1 MSKVVELSSGVFGRY
16 LGHEA
21 GALMDGIDALM
32 KETPQSFSHV
42 RTQQE
47 DGCLLTRKVKVT
59 QSGLTLPPHGL

>member
-1 MSKVVELSSGVFGRY
+1 
-16 LGHEA
+16 
-21 GALMDGIDALM
+21 MDGIDALM

-47 DGCLLTRKVKVT
+47 DGCLFTRKVKVT